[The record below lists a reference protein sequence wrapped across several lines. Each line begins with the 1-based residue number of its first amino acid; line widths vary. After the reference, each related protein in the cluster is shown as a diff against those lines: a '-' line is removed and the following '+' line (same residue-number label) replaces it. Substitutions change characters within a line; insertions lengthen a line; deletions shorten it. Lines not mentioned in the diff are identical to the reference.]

1 MNPNLKCDICGRPA
15 RHHQTTIEGQDAVVQ
30 HLCGLHA
37 RQPSLCGF
45 KDVLI
50 TQVNK
55 FPEDWLTSQG
65 TEAERRQQVAEAG
78 SLRELAE
85 WLRMDE
91 IAKTFPPHPPKLG

>member
-15 RHHQTTIEGQDAVVQ
+15 RHHQTAIEGHDVVVQ

-37 RQPSLCGF
+37 RHSSLYGF

-50 TQVNK
+50 TQVNM

-65 TEAERRQQVAEAG
+65 SEADG
-78 SLRELAE
+78 GNKS
-85 WLRMDE
+85 
-91 IAKTFPPHPPKLG
+91 PKPGVCES